1 MPRSA
6 RPTLKVAT
14 HETAPMN
21 PIDTFTVDWLGDTLF
36 NVLLFN
42 LVLVAPASF
51 AMGHAMAIVWRPW
64 HRVIFYSGLL
74 SAGWRYLDYPLARGG
89 GWARARLLL
98 AWPGEMAMSGASY
111 RTTRCGPGD
120 GHPIPL
126 PVDQRPRPTYR
137 REDRPDRV
145 CLGEARV
152 G

>member
-42 LVLVAPASF
+42 IVLVGPASF

-64 HRVIFYSGLL
+64 HRVILYSGLL
-74 SAGWRYLDYPLARGG
+74 SAGLRFLDYALARGERWAVAG
-89 GWARARLLL
+89 FFLGWLGQVAILGFAYPLTRAR
-98 AWPGEMAMSGASY
+98 PMARQY
-111 RTTRCGPGD
+111 PW
-120 GHPIPL
+120 L
-126 PVDQRPRPTYR
+126 
-137 REDRPDRV
+137 
-145 CLGEARV
+145 
-152 G
+152 